1 MSASKIAIGARVRI
15 TAGQAKNIEGVVIAE
30 YMPLKP
36 KAYREWHI
44 RTADH
49 VRERWIRH
57 DYLEVLT

>member
-1 MSASKIAIGARVRI
+1 MSTIRIGDRVRI
-15 TAGQAKNIEGVVIAE
+15 TAGQAKDTEGVVIAE
-30 YMPLKP
+30 YVPLKP

-57 DYLEVLT
+57 DYLEVIE